1 MKKNRSTEYK
11 LALNKYIK
19 NLKKSNFKITA
30 SKLRLELQFESLTDW
45 AQVHKFEYIKKWFL
59 KKRKKPGIK
68 VQTIPLHE
76 CKKWNYDKK
85 KGKYFHDSKEFFIV
99 EGVRVKETRS
109 REVDYWDQPI
119 LTQVGY
125 DGGILGIVRKRFNG
139 IPHYLIEAKLEPG
152 NYKYVQLSPT
162 LQATFSNLRRAHR
175 GRKPRFMNYF
185 ENKNKKSKK
194 NKILL
199 KKWLSEDGGRLNYKR
214 NLGMLVEVPENEK
227 IKITNEF
234 IWMSMWQI
242 KECLKFNSWI
252 NPHIRGI
259 IAHF

>member
-1 MKKNRSTEYK
+1 MKNKVQNIYNIE
-11 LALNKYIK
+11 LEKYIQNIK
-19 NLKKSNFKITA
+19 RSNVDIML
-30 SKLRLELQFESLTDW
+30 SNDRLEFQFESLTDW

-59 KKRKKPGIK
+59 KKRKNPGIK
-68 VQTIPLHE
+68 VKRIPLDE
-76 CKKWNYDKK
+76 CKKWSYDKK
-85 KGKYFHDSKEFFIV
+85 KGNYSHNSKEFFIV
-99 EGVRVKETRS
+99 EGLRIKETHS
-109 REVDYWDQPI
+109 REVDCWDQLI

-125 DGGILGIVRKRFNG
+125 RGGILGIIRKRFNG

-175 GRKPRFMNYF
+175 GRKPKFMNYF
-185 ENKNKKSKK
+185 ESNKNKKH
-194 NKILL
+194 KILL
-199 KKWLSEDGGRLNYKR
+199 KKWGAEDGGRLNRKR
-214 NLGMLVEVPENEK
+214 NLSMLVEVPESEK

-242 KECLKFNSWI
+242 KECLKFDSWI

-259 IAHF
+259 ISHF